1 MGGRTFATLAGLLV
15 VMILLS
21 KSLFIISETE
31 RGVMLRFGEVV
42 EPDLQPGIH
51 FKMPVVNTVTKFDGR
66 VQTLD
71 SRPQE
76 YLTLEKKT
84 LVVDSFVK
92 WRISDVKTYYTATSG
107 DEFRASDLLSSR
119 MDTRLRNKFG
129 RRTLNEV
136 VSGDREEVMV
146 QITEELNGITK
157 DELGIEVIDVRVK
170 RIDLPTSVSESVYDR
185 MRTEREREARELRS
199 KGNELAEGIRAD
211 ADRQRTVLLA
221 EAFREA
227 EQTRGEGDAIAA
239 STYAQAYQKDPEFY
253 SFYRSL
259 NAYKET
265 FNNKGDVMV
274 LEPGSDFF
282 KYLNAAKGSSK

>member
-1 MGGRTFATLAGLLV
+1 MGGRSFAVLAGLLLV
-15 VMILLS
+15 VVVLS
-21 KSLFIISETE
+21 KSVYIISETE
-31 RGVMLRFGEVV
+31 RGVLLRFGEVV
-42 EPDLQPGIH
+42 NPNLKPGLH
-51 FKMPVVNTVTKFDGR
+51 FKFPIVNSVTKFDGR

-71 SRPQE
+71 SRPQD

-84 LVVDSFVK
+84 LIVDSFVK
-92 WRISDVKTYYTATSG
+92 WRIADVKTYYTATSG

-129 RRTLNEV
+129 RRTLTEV
-136 VSGDREEVMV
+136 VSGDREEMMV
-146 QITEELNGITK
+146 QLTQELNSITQ
-157 DELGIEVIDVRVK
+157 DELGIEVVDVRVK
-170 RIDLPTSVSESVYDR
+170 RIDLPTSVSDSVYDR

-211 ADRQRTVLLA
+211 ADRQKTVILA

-227 EQTRGEGDAIAA
+227 EQTRGEGDAVAA
-239 STYAQAYQKDPEFY
+239 ATYAKAYQKDPEFY

-259 NAYKET
+259 SAYKDT

-282 KYLNAAKGSSK
+282 KYLNASKGGK